1 MSEKQEVEN
10 EIHWERENLMDRI
23 WELTKEIW
31 LKHLIIDNFIPA
43 TEYMKIEW
51 TAEWW
56 DDVKEWYIPN
66 VEYTGNNIKTNK
78 MK

>member
-10 EIHWERENLMDRI
+10 EIHWEWENLMDRI
-23 WELTKEIW
+23 WELTKEIR

-51 TAEWW
+51 TAEWR

>member
-10 EIHWERENLMDRI
+10 EIHWEWENLMDRI
-23 WELTKEIW
+23 WELTKEIR

-51 TAEWW
+51 TAEWR

-66 VEYTGNNIKTNK
+66 VEYTGNNIKANK
-78 MK
+78 LK